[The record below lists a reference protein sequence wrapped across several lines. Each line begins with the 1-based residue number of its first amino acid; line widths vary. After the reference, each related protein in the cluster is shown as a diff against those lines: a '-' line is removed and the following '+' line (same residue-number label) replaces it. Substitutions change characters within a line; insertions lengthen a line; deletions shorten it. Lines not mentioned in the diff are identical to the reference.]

1 MIAQEGQMKAQR
13 WNVAICT
20 LGSGKKSILHFAL
33 AVAMVTMLVACG
45 SKIPIGGT
53 GINIT
58 EVIMTDRFPPD
69 CEQSSPMCTIAGSGS
84 QYLVIWLDS
93 SGTSDINLCDVT
105 DSNGTRYKLGGGLA
119 SGKNF
124 LAQMVSESSSGFILH
139 CANVDPISLGK

>member
-1 MIAQEGQMKAQR
+1 MNIKQKTL
-13 WNVAICT
+13 AICI
-20 LGSGKKSILHFAL
+20 LGSSKKSILHFAF
-33 AVAMVTMLVACG
+33 AVAIATMVVACS
-45 SKIPIGGT
+45 SKIPIEDT

-58 EVIMTDRFPPD
+58 EVVVTDRFPPD
-69 CEQSSPMCTIAGSGS
+69 CEQSSPMCTIADSGS

-124 LAQMVSESSSGFILH
+124 LAQMVPESSGGFTLH
-139 CANVDPISLGK
+139 CPNVDPISLGK